1 MKNQNVLISGASIAG
16 PALAL
21 WLSRYGFRPTVVER
35 APELRGGGYAV
46 DFRGASMQVLER
58 MGILEEVRRQRTW
71 LGPTTIV
78 DRASRKVVSLP
89 DGFTS
94 GELEILRG
102 DLARI
107 LYEATRHDA
116 EYVFD
121 DSITA
126 LRQSEAGVEVCFRRG
141 QCRTFDLVVGAD
153 GLHSNVRALAF
164 GLESQFI
171 RHLGYYISSYTVP
184 NHLDLDHSCLFYGT
198 PGKMVGVSS
207 ANRRSAACASFY
219 FASPLLEYDRYDA
232 AQQKKILRD
241 RFAGTDWEAPR
252 LLSMLDCAPDFYFD
266 SVSQIKMNRW
276 SSGRTVLIGDAAWC
290 SSPLSGMG
298 TGMAIVGAY
307 ILAGELKHAAG
318 DYTLAFANC
327 ETLMRDYVARC
338 QKIAEGADWWV
349 PRTRRKL
356 WLRNQIWRALPYTPL
371 KNMMLEVP
379 LKAANSVCLRNY

>member
-1 MKNQNVLISGASIAG
+1 MKNEEWTVKNQNVLISGASIAG

-35 APELRGGGYAV
+35 APEL
-46 DFRGASMQVLER
+46 
-58 MGILEEVRRQRTW
+58 
-71 LGPTTIV
+71 
-78 DRASRKVVSLP
+78 
-89 DGFTS
+89 
-94 GELEILRG
+94 
-102 DLARI
+102 
-107 LYEATRHDA
+107 
-116 EYVFD
+116 
-121 DSITA
+121 
-126 LRQSEAGVEVCFRRG
+126 
-141 QCRTFDLVVGAD
+141 
-153 GLHSNVRALAF
+153 
-164 GLESQFI
+164 
-171 RHLGYYISSYTVP
+171 
-184 NHLDLDHSCLFYGT
+184 
-198 PGKMVGVSS
+198 
-207 ANRRSAACASFY
+207 
-219 FASPLLEYDRYDA
+219 
-232 AQQKKILRD
+232 
-241 RFAGTDWEAPR
+241 
-252 LLSMLDCAPDFYFD
+252 
-266 SVSQIKMNRW
+266 
-276 SSGRTVLIGDAAWC
+276 GDAAWC